1 MSLFFD
7 KQQIKQKK
15 TIKQN
20 KIIGNVSFHIRMAF
34 NGKELSGDFSQCIVQ
49 VGCTI
54 GIGLFWKKMKKK
66 KTGGMTP
73 FKSYGA
79 ILTIASV
86 ELFSCGV
93 LKM

>member
-1 MSLFFD
+1 
-7 KQQIKQKK
+7 
-15 TIKQN
+15 
-20 KIIGNVSFHIRMAF
+20 MAF

-49 VGCTI
+49 VGCTV

-66 KTGGMTP
+66 KKTGGMTS

-86 ELFSCGV
+86 ELFSGGV